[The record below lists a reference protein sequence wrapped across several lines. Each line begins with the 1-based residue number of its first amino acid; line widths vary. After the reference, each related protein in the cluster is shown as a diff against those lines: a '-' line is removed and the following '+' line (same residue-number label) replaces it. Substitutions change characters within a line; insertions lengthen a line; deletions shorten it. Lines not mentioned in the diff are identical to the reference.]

1 MYIEKTNTLQRITSV
16 GVVAVIRVNDKEV
29 AVKTSEACIKGGIP
43 AIEVTFTV
51 PQAHLVLQRLTEK
64 FSKDQLI
71 VGAGTVLDS
80 ETARI
85 AILHGA
91 QYIVSP
97 GFDDETAKLC
107 NRYQVPYMA
116 GCMTIT
122 EIIKALEAGVDIIK
136 LFPGSNFSP
145 SIIKDIKAP
154 IPQAPIMPTGGVSLD
169 NVHQWIENGCVAVGI
184 GSALNKPAELGDY
197 DKVAELASK
206 FVEAVRVAR
215 SKEA

>member
-16 GVVAVIRVNDKEV
+16 GVVAVIRVNNKDV
-29 AVKTSEACIKGGIP
+29 AVKTSESCIKGGIS

-51 PQAHLVLQRLTEK
+51 PQAHLVLQNLRER

-97 GFDDETAKLC
+97 GFDAETAKLC

-145 SIIKDIKAP
+145 SIVKDIKAP

-169 NVHQWIENGCVAVGI
+169 NVDQWIKNGCVAVGI
-184 GSALNKPAELGDY
+184 GSVLNKPAELGDY
-197 DKVAELASK
+197 DKVVELASK
-206 FVEAVRVAR
+206 FVEAVKAAR
-215 SKEA
+215 S